1 MRRIIFAI
9 GATLSGIVLLFS
21 WPTSTNQQVSSAGG
35 TAVATGSSTGSTGSG
50 TGTDTSTSAAA
61 TTATYDGAAAST
73 RYGDVQVQITVTDGV
88 VADATALAY
97 PGGDRH
103 NQQINAYAI
112 PILEAATVKA
122 QSANLD
128 MVSGATVTSRGYVA
142 SLQDALDQAGL

>member
-1 MRRIIFAI
+1 MKRIIIAI
-9 GATLSGIVLLFS
+9 GATVSGIVLLFS
-21 WPTSTNQQVSSAGG
+21 WPTSTNQPVGSAGG
-35 TAVATGSSTGSTGSG
+35 TAVATGGSTGSG

-73 RYGDVQVQITVTDGV
+73 RYGDVQVEITVTGDV
-88 VADATALAY
+88 VTDATAITY
-97 PGGDRH
+97 PNGNRH
-103 NQQINAYAI
+103 DQQINAYAI
-112 PILEAATVKA
+112 PILEAATVDA